1 VFSVRGEVSIKHPT
15 PKLHYLYFISDILV
29 VSYVLSM
36 RSPLEGVARRSGAA
50 AAATTDVAAPAIS
63 EQPTRSS
70 LALALVSLFS
80 MCLVTRFKMRD
91 GHYEV
96 GPGAFFDWLRE
107 GCPKR
112 EECAPTPTRT
122 PRSSTV
128 GSAGAP
134 GRDSIEDMRAYLDMN
149 MHDKH
154 NTGAPVAVETEDM
167 DTSGRK

>member
-1 VFSVRGEVSIKHPT
+1 
-15 PKLHYLYFISDILV
+15 
-29 VSYVLSM
+29 
-36 RSPLEGVARRSGAA
+36 
-50 AAATTDVAAPAIS
+50 
-63 EQPTRSS
+63 
-70 LALALVSLFS
+70 

-128 GSAGAP
+128 GSAGVP

-149 MHDKH
+149 VPHHGKG
-154 NTGAPVAVETEDM
+154 GAPAVVETEDSH
-167 DTSGRK
+167 TEGKAATAQ

>member
-1 VFSVRGEVSIKHPT
+1 VRGEVSIKHPT
-15 PKLHYLYFISDILV
+15 PKLHYLYFISDILI

-36 RSPLEGVARRSGAA
+36 RSPLEGVARRGGAA